1 MSAEVILF
9 YFLALM
15 TIATAVGVVMSNN
28 PLISALYLVLSML
41 GVAGLFFLLQAP
53 FAGAVQILVYAGAVM
68 VLFVLVLMLIDVNKE
83 EEKFAGGNMSA
94 LLKGLSV
101 GVMAGLITAIVLRSP
116 LAGGGAEVTLN
127 AYSMSEIA
135 RALFTKY
142 VLSFELLGLMLLV
155 IPIGVVA
162 LSRIR
167 GGTHER

>member
-1 MSAEVILF
+1 MAEIVLF
-9 YFLALM
+9 YFLALL
-15 TIATAVGVVMSNN
+15 TVVTAVAVVMSNN

-68 VLFVLVLMLIDVNKE
+68 VLFVLVLMLVDVNRD
-83 EEKFAGGNMSA
+83 EEKFAGGNISA
-94 LLKGLSV
+94 LFKGLSV
-101 GVMAGLITAIVLRSP
+101 GILAGLITAIILRSP
-116 LAGGGAEVTLN
+116 MQTRAAVQVTVF
-127 AYSMSEIA
+127 SMPEIA
-135 RALFTKY
+135 RMLFTKY

-167 GGTHER
+167 GGTHDR

>member
-9 YFLALM
+9 YFLAFL
-15 TIATAVGVVMSNN
+15 TVVTAVGVVMSDN

-41 GVAGLFFLLQAP
+41 GVAGFFFLLQAP

-68 VLFVLVLMLIDVNKE
+68 VLFVLVLMLIDVNKD
-83 EEKFAGGNMSA
+83 EEKFAGGNISA
-94 LLKGLSV
+94 LMKGLSV
-101 GVMAGLITAIVLRSP
+101 GILAGLITAIILRSP
-116 LAGGGAEVTLN
+116 LQGRAAITVN
-127 AYSMSEIA
+127 AFSMSDIA

>member
-1 MSAEVILF
+1 MSAEVVLF
-9 YFLALM
+9 YFLACL
-15 TIATAVGVVMSNN
+15 TVIAAIGVVMTDN
-28 PLISALYLVLSML
+28 PLISALYLVVSMV

-68 VLFVLVLMLIDVNKE
+68 VLFVLVIMLVDVNKG
-83 EEKFAGGNMSA
+83 EEKFAGGNVSA
-94 LLKGLSV
+94 LLKGLAV
-101 GVMAGLITAIVLRSP
+101 GVLAGLITAIVLKSP
-116 LAGGGAEVTLN
+116 MQGRAAIALN
-127 AYSMSEIA
+127 AYSMAEIA

>member
-1 MSAEVILF
+1 MEVLLF
-9 YFLALM
+9 YFLALI
-15 TIATAVGVVMSNN
+15 TIVTAVGVVMSDN
-28 PLISALYLVLSML
+28 PLISALYLVLSMV

-83 EEKFAGGNMSA
+83 EEKFAGGNISA
-94 LLKGLSV
+94 LMKGLSV
-101 GVMAGLITAIVLRSP
+101 GVLAGLITAIVLKSP
-116 LAGGGAEVTLN
+116 MQDHAAIAVT
-127 AYSMSEIA
+127 AYSMQEVA
-135 RALFTKY
+135 RTLFTKY

>member
-1 MSAEVILF
+1 MEVLLF
-9 YFLALM
+9 YFLALI
-15 TIATAVGVVMSNN
+15 TIVTAVGVVMSDN
-28 PLISALYLVLSML
+28 PLISALYLVLSMV

-68 VLFVLVLMLIDVNKE
+68 VLFVLVLMLVDVNKD
-83 EEKFAGGNMSA
+83 EEKFAGGNISA
-94 LLKGLSV
+94 LMKGLSV
-101 GVMAGLITAIVLRSP
+101 GVLAGLITAIVLKSP
-116 LAGGGAEVTLN
+116 MQDRAAIAVTAFSMQEV
-127 AYSMSEIA
+127 A
-135 RALFTKY
+135 RTLFTKY

>member
-1 MSAEVILF
+1 MSAEVLLF

-15 TIATAVGVVMSNN
+15 TIVTAVGVVMADN

-68 VLFVLVLMLIDVNKE
+68 VLFVLVLMLVDVNKE
-83 EEKFAGGNMSA
+83 EEKFAGGNISA
-94 LLKGLSV
+94 LTKGLTV
-101 GVMAGLITAIVLRSP
+101 GVLAGLITAIVLKSP
-116 LAGGGAEVTLN
+116 LQGRAAIAVN
-127 AYSMSEIA
+127 AFPMRDVA
-135 RALFTKY
+135 RTLFTKY

-167 GGTHER
+167 GGTHDR

>member
-1 MSAEVILF
+1 MTAEVVLF
-9 YFLALM
+9 YFLAIL
-15 TIATAVGVVMSNN
+15 TIVTAIGVVMSDN

-41 GVAGLFFLLQAP
+41 GVAGFFFLLQAP

-68 VLFVLVLMLIDVNKE
+68 VLFVLVLMLVDVKKD
-83 EEKFAGGNMSA
+83 EEKFAGGNISA
-94 LLKGLSV
+94 LMKGLSV
-101 GVMAGLITAIVLRSP
+101 GVLAGLITAIVLRSP
-116 LAGGGAEVTLN
+116 LQGRATIAVNAFSMPEV
-127 AYSMSEIA
+127 A
-135 RALFTKY
+135 RTLFTKY